1 MLGVDFI
8 AKTIFWKALIL
19 GSKFNTSPPPE
30 YVAFISF
37 LLLNID
43 TNESL
48 NISRNH

>member
-37 LLLNID
+37 L